1 MGLGVISRHALHG
14 LKKEHGVS
22 VIDVKGFPLP
32 SAWHIVHPTSKK
44 MSPLALAFKQHVLNE
59 VTRRKWDLV

>member
-1 MGLGVISRHALHG
+1 VISRHALHG

-44 MSPLALAFKQHVLNE
+44 MSPLALAFKQHVLKE
-59 VTRRKWDLV
+59 ITRRKWDLV